1 MKEKL
6 EQRKAEAF
14 RDRVMSIPSGSKIKI
29 KVRTGASLEYILV
42 EARETTQEV
51 YVQDAEG

>member
-14 RDRVMSIPSGSKIKI
+14 RDRVMSIPPGSKIKI
-29 KVRTGASLEYILV
+29 KVRTGASLEYILI
-42 EARETTQEV
+42 EARETSQQV

>member
-29 KVRTGASLEYILV
+29 KIRTGASLEYILV